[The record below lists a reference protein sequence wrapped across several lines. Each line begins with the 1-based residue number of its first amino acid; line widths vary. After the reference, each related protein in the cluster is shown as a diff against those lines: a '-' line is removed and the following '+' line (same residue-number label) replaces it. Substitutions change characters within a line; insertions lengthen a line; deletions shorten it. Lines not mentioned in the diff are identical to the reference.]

1 MNKMKNILNLICML
15 ALLLPALCIGAV
27 NLKKAD
33 KLYDNLLYEDAIV
46 EYKKAIKEDEDNPKA
61 IVRLAHCYRML
72 KNSMEAERWY
82 AAAVQ
87 LREPQ
92 PTNYLYYSE
101 CLIISG
107 KYPEATKWIKKY
119 VEVQGSDSHASRIIQ
134 RLNNINTLMEDSLN
148 FTVKKISVN
157 SNQSDFGP
165 VVFNNGLVFASAR
178 EKIESPDKKHV
189 KSDEPFYYLYFAR
202 GTNENFKKPE
212 VFAPTVFTKFNNGP
226 ICFNK
231 AGTELYV
238 TRNNVED
245 NKVKEGE
252 GGVVNLKIYK
262 FKKSKVDWTGETPF
276 PYNSD
281 TYSCA
286 HAFLSADGNK
296 LYFSSD
302 MPGGY
307 GKSDIWVCQKK
318 GNKWNK
324 PENLGPDVNTA
335 ESEGYPFEDDKNGM
349 FFSSNGRGGL
359 GGFDIFY
366 TKKIKDGY
374 DTPMNLGYPINSSS
388 DDFGWVQNETGT
400 TGYFT
405 SNRGDRDNNDDIF
418 CFTRMK
424 ALLNVLVYDSES
436 NAPLAQST
444 VRVIES
450 GKQSKVVHTSK
461 NGYVN
466 VFMEPGKTYRLLVEN
481 EGFASDSIKLNNEG
495 ATTASAAEIP
505 VSLTHKVRNTDNYAE
520 NKEYPY
526 RNSGG
531 PTGVQLASV
540 DNKIPV
546 TIKKNN
552 TGTAANKST
561 INQNSNPEDNHAEEG
576 YIEEENQS
584 NHSVAKKIYTNP
596 NTESENES
604 NDATASAEARNSN
617 LNNSSVNGNTK
628 KENYKSNSSR
638 IVGSENPDDNN
649 NGNTSNYN
657 EKSENHSN
665 NETYAMKEKNS
676 KTMDASLYKN
686 AVTVKL
692 KNIYYDL
699 NKHNIHPEGQKELDI
714 AADILVANPEMKIEF
729 SAHTDCRETE
739 TYNMTLSIKRA
750 KEAAAYL
757 IKNGIQAN
765 RIITHGY
772 GETRLANHCECEGK
786 NVTPCT
792 EKQHQANRRT
802 EINLLSFKYN

>member
-1 MNKMKNILNLICML
+1 ML

-46 EYKKAIKEDEDNPKA
+46 EYKKAVKEDEDNPKA

-92 PTNYLYYSE
+92 PANYVYYSE
-101 CLIISG
+101 FLIING

-119 VEVQGSDSHASRIIQ
+119 VAVQGIDSHASRIIQ

-148 FTVKKISVN
+148 FIVKKISIN

-165 VVFNNGLVFASAR
+165 VVYNNGLVFASAR
-178 EKIESPDKKHV
+178 EKIESADKKHI
-189 KSDEPFYYLYFAR
+189 KSDQPFYYLYFAR
-202 GTNENFKKPE
+202 GTNENFKKAE
-212 VFAPTVFTKFNNGP
+212 IFAPTVFTKYNNGP
-226 ICFNK
+226 ICFSK

-245 NKVKEGE
+245 NKVKEGD

-281 TYSCA
+281 SYSCA

-324 PENLGPDVNTA
+324 PENLGPEVNTA
-335 ESEGYPFEDDKNGM
+335 ESEGYPYEDEKNGL

-450 GKQSKVVHTSK
+450 GKQSKVVQTTK
-461 NGYVN
+461 NGYIN
-466 VFMEPGKTYRLLVEN
+466 VFMEPGKSYRLLVEN
-481 EGFASDSIKLNNEG
+481 EGMASDSIKLNNDG
-495 ATTASAAEIP
+495 TTTATVAEIP

-531 PTGVQLASV
+531 STGVQLASV
-540 DNKIPV
+540 DNKIPATV
-546 TIKKNN
+546 TKNN
-552 TGTAANKST
+552 TSIAAPKSN
-561 INQNSNPEDNHAEEG
+561 INNNTQ
-576 YIEEENQS
+576 EEETNTENSHMEEDQTNLS
-584 NHSVAKKIYTNP
+584 PVKKIYLKK
-596 NTESENES
+596 ESELAEEANASIDIHSSVEES
-604 NDATASAEARNSN
+604 HSN
-617 LNNSSVNGNTK
+617 NNNSTGNSVT

-638 IVGSENPDDNN
+638 IIGTENQTDRI
-649 NGNTSNYN
+649 NTGTGNYN
-657 EKSENHSN
+657 ERSGSKLKNDQ
-665 NETYAMKEKNS
+665 YAMKEKNS

-699 NKHNIHPEGQKELDI
+699 NKHNIRQEGQKELDI
-714 AADILVANPEMKIEF
+714 AADILVANPDMKIEF
-729 SAHTDCRETE
+729 ASHTDCRETE
-739 TYNMTLSIKRA
+739 TYNMTLSLKRA

-757 IKNGIQAN
+757 IQNGIQAD

-786 NVTPCT
+786 NVTHCT